1 MAGALEGIRIIEIA
15 SFVSGPYAGMLLGD
29 LGAEIIKIEDRDGG
43 DSVRHGPGDPAL
55 KDDGLAATFVMF
67 NAGKKSL
74 TVDLKKPEAR
84 AVIMR
89 LARSCDVVVE
99 NFRAGVID
107 RLGYGYAALS
117 AENPKIVYCSI
128 SGFGQTGPDSQA
140 PAFDGNIQA
149 MSGMMAIT
157 GEPDGDPM
165 RAGYSVADTGTGL
178 QAALAISAALY
189 QRDRTGL
196 GQHIDV
202 AMLDSAISLLSQ
214 SAGSWLNAGSV
225 QKRRANLSIS
235 REPTSDTFKTADGSV
250 MLAVMRDDHFAK
262 LARALGLVELADDP
276 RCATRER
283 RVANTELI
291 RPLVQDALMGAGT
304 AEWKRRLDEA
314 GVPCSPVLELAAALA
329 QPQVEHRGL
338 VMELPDEKTGRTM
351 RSFNTA
357 FQYAHGS
364 PGPAFPPQRLGA
376 QNGEVL
382 KALGYSPEEIAEL
395 QRREVI

>member
-1 MAGALEGIRIIEIA
+1 MRPFEGVRVLD
-15 SFVSGPYAGMLLGD
+15 FTRVVSGPYCTQLLGL
-29 LGAEIIKIEDRDGG
+29 LGAEILKVEDRDGG

-55 KDDGLAATFVMF
+55 RNEGLAATFVMF

-74 TVDLKKPEAR
+74 TVDLKKPEAK

-107 RLGYGYAALS
+107 RLGFGYAALS
-117 AENPKIVYCSI
+117 AENPKIIYCAI
-128 SGFGQTGPDSQA
+128 SGFGQSGPDSQA

-157 GEPDGDPM
+157 GEPDGEPM

-214 SAGSWLNAGSV
+214 SAGAWLNAGAV
-225 QKRRANLSIS
+225 QKRRANISIS
-235 REPTSDTFKTADGSV
+235 REPTSDTFRTADGSV

-262 LARALGLVELADDP
+262 LARALDLDHLADDP
-276 RCATRER
+276 RCSTRQD
-283 RVANTELI
+283 RVANTALI
-291 RPLVQDALMGAGT
+291 KPAVQAVLLTAST

-314 GVPCSPVLELAAALA
+314 GVPCSPVLELAAALS
-329 QPQVEHRGL
+329 QPQIEHRGL
-338 VMELPDEKTGRTM
+338 VMKLQDAKTGRTM
-351 RSFNTA
+351 QSFNTA
-357 FQYAHGS
+357 FQYAHDG

-376 QNGEVL
+376 QNEEVL
-382 KALGYSPEEIAEL
+382 TALGFSPDEIAEL
-395 QRREVI
+395 ARREVI

>member
-1 MAGALEGIRIIEIA
+1 MRPFEGVRVLD
-15 SFVSGPYAGMLLGD
+15 FTRVVSGPYCTQLLGL

-43 DSVRHGPGDPAL
+43 DSVRHGAGDPVL
-55 KDDGLAATFVMF
+55 KNEGLAATFVMF

-74 TVDLKKPEAR
+74 TLDLKKAEAK
-84 AVIMR
+84 AVITR

-107 RLGYGYAALS
+107 RLGFGHAALS
-117 AENPKIVYCSI
+117 RENPAIIYCSI

-149 MSGMMAIT
+149 MSGMMAIS

-165 RAGYSVADTGTGL
+165 RAGYSVADTGTGV

-189 QRDRTGL
+189 QRSRTGE
-196 GQHIDV
+196 GQYIDV

-214 SAGSWLNAGSV
+214 SAGAWLNAGIV
-225 QKRRANLSIS
+225 QERRANISIN
-235 REPTSDTFKTADGSV
+235 REPTSDTFRTADGSV
-250 MLAVMRDDHFAK
+250 MLAVMRDEHFAK
-262 LARALGLVELADDP
+262 LARALDLDHLADDP
-276 RCATRER
+276 RCATRES

-291 RPLVQDALMGAGT
+291 KPLVQTALMRAGT
-304 AEWKRRLDEA
+304 DEWKCRLDKA
-314 GVPCSPVLELAAALA
+314 GVPCSPVLELAAALS

-338 VMELPDEKTGRTM
+338 VMELEDEKTGRTM

-357 FQYAHGS
+357 FQYAHDS

-376 QNGEVL
+376 QNEEVL
-382 KALGYSPEEIAEL
+382 AALGYSQAEIAEL
-395 QRREVI
+395 VRREVI